1 MQKMQKINKNHQDK
15 SQNHLVRLQKAL
27 ADAGVASRRACEELI
42 SDGRV
47 SVNGKQITVLGTKID
62 PINDQL
68 EVDGEKIVVNKSKT
82 YLLFNKPAGVLSAMS
97 DPENRPNLG
106 DYFKDRNERLF
117 HVGRLDKESEGLI
130 VLTNDG
136 EIAHRATHPSY
147 GLIKKYFVEIEGHL
161 SPGQILDLKA
171 GIRLEDGLARALDVS
186 ILREPTPK
194 NAWVE
199 VSIHEGRYHIVRR
212 MFEELGLPVLRLIR
226 TEFGPLSIG
235 ETKVGRWRY
244 LNHVEQNNLFT
255 ALNINR

>member
-1 MQKMQKINKNHQDK
+1 MQKSPKVKTDT
-15 SQNHLVRLQKAL
+15 HLVRLQKAL

-42 SDGRV
+42 TDGRV

-62 PINDQL
+62 PINDEL
-68 EVDGEKIVVNKSKT
+68 MVDGEIITINKSKT
-82 YLLFNKPAGVLSAMS
+82 YLLFHKPVGVLSAMS
-97 DPENRPNLG
+97 DPEGRPNLG
-106 DYFKDRNERLF
+106 DYFKDRTERLF

-147 GLIKKYFVEIEGHL
+147 GLLKKYLVEIEGHL
-161 SPGQILDLKA
+161 TPAQIIELKT
-171 GIRLEDGLARALDVS
+171 GIRLEDGLARALEVS
-186 ILREPTPK
+186 VIREPTPK

-199 VSIHEGRYHIVRR
+199 MTIHEGRYHIVRR
-212 MFEELGLPVLRLIR
+212 MFEELDLPVIRLIR

-244 LNHVEQNNLFT
+244 LNQIEQENLFT